1 VKTAISIPDPT
12 FRAAE
17 RHAATHNLSRS
28 ELYARALKE
37 YLQRHEQQGI
47 TERINAICAEVE
59 TQPDAFD
66 NALSVHVL
74 EQTNEDWS

>member
-1 VKTAISIPDPT
+1 MKTAISIPDPT

-37 YLQRHEQQGI
+37 YLQRFEQQGI
-47 TERINAICAEVE
+47 TERINAVCAEVD
-59 TQPDAFD
+59 TQPDDFSD
-66 NALSVHVL
+66 ALTAHVL
-74 EQTNEDWS
+74 EQNTEDWT

>member
-1 VKTAISIPDPT
+1 MKTAISIPDPT

-17 RHAATHNLSRS
+17 QHAATHNLSRS

-47 TERINAICAEVE
+47 TERINAICSETD

-66 NALSVHVL
+66 HALAAHVL
-74 EQTNEDWS
+74 EQVVEDWS